1 MARPLRIE
9 HPGALWHVTNRGNAG
24 ENIFRSDEDRLAF
37 LDLLGEAVRRYG
49 WVVTTYTLLDNH
61 FHLVF
66 ETPDPTLSRGMQWL
80 QGKYAQWFNKRH
92 RRTGHLFQGRFK
104 AFLVEKETY
113 LLEVLRYVVLNPV
126 RAGMVQRPE
135 DYRWSSYRA
144 IAGMGQ
150 APPWLA
156 VDHVLHQFAPDHA
169 IAQEYYRAFVT
180 EKIGDPR
187 SPWEGLIGRIY
198 LGSESWLETIKER
211 IESKPRSDDHPREQR
226 LICRPEM
233 AKIIPA
239 VAEVLAVTENE
250 IRNGHGGMARGL
262 AAWLGCYEGILT
274 RRAIAASLRLRS
286 QGRVSDLIRTCD
298 GALDQQP
305 ELRAAVDRCCDLL
318 RRSPSGARNIASSSV
333 PQRIPAI
340 FAH

>member
-9 HPGALWHVTNRGNAG
+9 HPGALWHVTNRGNAQ
-24 ENIFRSDEDRLAF
+24 EDIFRSDEDRLTF
-37 LDLLGEAVRRYG
+37 LDLLGEAVRRFG
-49 WVVTTYTLLDNH
+49 WVVTTYTLMDDH

-92 RRTGHLFQGRFK
+92 KRVGHLFQGRFK
-104 AFLVEKETY
+104 AFLVEKEAY
-113 LLEVLRYVVLNPV
+113 LLEVHRYAVLNPV

-144 IAGMGQ
+144 IVGLDP

-156 VDHVLHQFAPDHA
+156 VDHVLHQFAPDST
-169 IAQEYYRAFVT
+169 IAQAYYRAFVA

-187 SPWEGLIGRIY
+187 SPWEGLIGRLY
-198 LGSESWLETIKER
+198 LGNGSWLEKIKAL

-226 LICRPEM
+226 QICRPEM
-233 AKIIPA
+233 ATIIPA
-239 VAEVLAVTENE
+239 VAQAFAVSEDE
-250 IRNGHGGMARGL
+250 IRQGHGGMAREV

-286 QGRVSDLIRTCD
+286 QGRVSGLIRQCD
-298 GALDQQP
+298 AALDQQP
-305 ELRAAVDRCCDLL
+305 ELRAAVDRCCALL
-318 RRSPSGARNIASSSV
+318 RGSPADAGAGTSRSHPQSV
-333 PQRIPAI
+333 PAS
-340 FAH
+340 FSN